1 MKIGSPGPGLDR
13 FFVKRPLIPAIVQD
27 WVSGRVLMLGYMSRE
42 ALERTLSTGRV
53 TFFSRSKNRLWEK
66 GETSGNG
73 LLLVEILG
81 DCDDDTLLVFAR
93 PEGPTCHTGALSC
106 FDVAS
111 TGEIGDRHAPPFE
124 TWADLMRTVRSRRSD
139 DPGVSY
145 TALLLSSPPGRVLK
159 KVSEETAEML
169 IAALSEDPDKLV
181 MEWADLF
188 YHVAVALE
196 RLGVPWEKVMGV
208 LESRRGTRGLE
219 EKRMRDEKDG
229 KGEKR

>member
-1 MKIGSPGPGLDR
+1 LKIGSPGPGLDR
-13 FFVKRPLIPAIVQD
+13 LFAKGSLIPAIVQD
-27 WVSGRVLMLGYMSRE
+27 WVSGRVHMLGYMNRE

-73 LLLVEILG
+73 LLLVEIRG
-81 DCDDDTLLVFAR
+81 DCDDDTLLVLAR

-106 FDVAS
+106 FDVVSIDAD
-111 TGEIGDRHAPPFE
+111 EDRHAPPFE
-124 TWADLMRTVRSRRSD
+124 TWADLMRTVQSRRSQ
-139 DPGVSY
+139 DPGASY
-145 TALLLSSPPGRVLK
+145 TASLLSASPSRILK

-169 IAALSEDPDKLV
+169 IAALSEDPDKLA

-196 RLGVPWEKVMGV
+196 RLGVPWEKVMEV
-208 LESRRGTRGLE
+208 LESRRGIGGLE
-219 EKRMRDEKDG
+219 EKRMRDETDG